1 MNSSSSDEEIF
12 LTQRQYRAKATENDY
27 DTDNLVSDI
36 VGLEKVQPENRKPYA
51 PQCSDI
57 SDTVDGFLTL
67 TAENIEKD
75 FRFHEPKTD
84 KEISELQSKQLSLKQ
99 SQLSVYFNDFIKG

>member
-57 SDTVDGFLTL
+57 SDTVDGFLAL
-67 TAENIEKD
+67 TAEKIEKRLSFPRAKNRQGD
-75 FRFHEPKTD
+75 LRTTIKTV
-84 KEISELQSKQLSLKQ
+84 KFKTITIISLFQ
-99 SQLSVYFNDFIKG
+99 